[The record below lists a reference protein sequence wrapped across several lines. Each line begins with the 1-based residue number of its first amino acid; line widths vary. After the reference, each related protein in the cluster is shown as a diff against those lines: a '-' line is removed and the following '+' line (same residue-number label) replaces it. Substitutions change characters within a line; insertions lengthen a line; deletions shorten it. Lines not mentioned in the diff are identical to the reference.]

1 MTAQDLS
8 TYLAVEVPAL
18 VAGTNLFIGPVQ
30 DRPETGTLVGLL
42 PYAGARTSEVNF
54 GANDLAFEWPRLQ
67 VITRGPADDLEAAL
81 TMAQDCYEALGRVQA
96 ATLSGTFYHR
106 VSCLQPPFVLRYDS
120 HRRPLVVFNVEGE
133 KRV

>member
-1 MTAQDLS
+1 MAQDLA
-8 TYLAVEVPAL
+8 TYLATEVPAL
-18 VAGTNLFIGPVQ
+18 TAGTNLFIGAVQ
-30 DRPETGTLVGLL
+30 DRPETGTVVGLL
-42 PYAGARTSEVNF
+42 PYAGARTSEPNF
-54 GANDLAFEWPRLQ
+54 GADALVFEWPRLQ

-106 VSCLQPPFVLRYDS
+106 VSCLQTPYVLRYDS
-120 HRRPLVVFNVEGE
+120 HRRPLVVFNVEAE